1 MGWVLAIGGV
11 RTSGGMWSVV
21 WAACTP
27 VGVPR
32 RRGRAVVADGTA
44 DAAGLATVWSTVA
57 FAP

>member
-1 MGWVLAIGGV
+1 M
-11 RTSGGMWSVV
+11 

-44 DAAGLATVWSTVA
+44 DAAGPATVWSTVA
-57 FAP
+57 FAS